1 MQGKFQTQ
9 VLPKVGHAV
18 HEDAPVKVAI
28 NLNVQQIYFP
38 GMIRID
44 IICATIQLVCETL
57 SDKRI
62 NKSGSIA
69 VSSLL

>member
-38 GMIRID
+38 GMIRI
-44 IICATIQLVCETL
+44 ICATIQLVCETL